1 MHILLKLI
9 FTAFVVSVGLLG
21 SVAINAQTG
30 EFQYQDGVDYQTLAR
45 PVAVE
50 DPSKIEVAEVFWYG
64 CIHCFNLE
72 PKLDEFASILPDDVN
87 LVKVP
92 AMWAAQME
100 LHAKIYYA
108 SKALGVTE
116 DIHGEVFKAMN
127 QDRNPLASEEAILD
141 FMENLGQD
149 RAAFQRAFNSFGVT
163 SQITRAKSATAAY
176 GVRGTPEMIVNGK
189 YRISTSMTGSQE
201 KMLLVAAA
209 LIDRERQMAASQ

>member
-1 MHILLKLI
+1 MRIFSKLF
-9 FTAFVVSVGLLG
+9 FTAFILGTTLLG

-30 EFQYQDGVDYQTLAR
+30 EFQYQDGVDFQTLAR

-116 DIHGEVFKAMN
+116 RH
-127 QDRNPLASEEAILD
+127 PL
-141 FMENLGQD
+141 
-149 RAAFQRAFNSFGVT
+149 
-163 SQITRAKSATAAY
+163 
-176 GVRGTPEMIVNGK
+176 
-189 YRISTSMTGSQE
+189 GS
-201 KMLLVAAA
+201 L
-209 LIDRERQMAASQ
+209 